1 MKKII
6 ALVLTLVLGLT
17 SLASCGIFDG
27 ESSYSDLAIVDLG
40 FEKEYFGIAFRTNSD
55 LTYKV
60 EQITLGLIEDGTLAE
75 LSTKYEVGAVSK
87 EEYTPKASSTVS
99 NGDYDKIKA
108 AGKIVVGITDYAP
121 MDYKDE
127 NGKWVGFD
135 AEYAEAV
142 AKELGVTVE
151 FKEIEW
157 DNKLISLEAGEIDC
171 IWNGMTITDAIEA
184 AADCTAAYMYNTQ
197 VAVVK
202 KVDVNKY
209 KTIADFAGV
218 SIAVEAGSAGE
229 SVALENAT
237 LKDGV
242 KGVTAQ
248 TDALLEVL
256 SGASEAAIV
265 DATLAKALIK

>member
-6 ALVLTLVLGLT
+6 TLILTLALMLT
-17 SLASCGIFDG
+17 ALASCGG
-27 ESSYSDLAIVDLG
+27 NSYSSLTYIDLG
-40 FEKEYFGIAFRTNSD
+40 FEKEYFGIAFRTDSD

-60 EQITLGLIEDGTLAE
+60 EQITVDLIEDGTLAE
-75 LSTKYEVGAVSK
+75 LSEKYEVGAVSK
-87 EEYTPKASSTVS
+87 DEYTPKASATVS

-121 MDYKDE
+121 MDYLDE

-142 AKELGVTVE
+142 AAKLGVTVQ
-151 FKEIEW
+151 FKEIDW
-157 DNKLISLEAGEIDC
+157 DNKLVSLAAGEIDC
-171 IWNGMTITDAIEA
+171 IWNGMTITDAIEE

-202 KVDVNKY
+202 KANASKY
-209 KTIADFAGV
+209 KALADFAGAT
-218 SIAVEAGSAGE
+218 IAVEGGSAGE
-229 SVALENAT
+229 TVANENDA
-237 LKDGV
+237 LNDNV
-242 KGVTAQ
+242 KAVAGQ

-256 SGASEAAIV
+256 SGASDAAIV
-265 DATLAKALIK
+265 DVTLAKALIGG